1 MNHKEALL
9 NACRGYRTYVK
20 MQPGTLMMTDIR
32 FEHGRPSTLVRHI
45 DELDLVLIVSVQP
58 DDMAGDEVHALDL
71 LRGHVHTTIMPGHYR
86 QRAIRVKA
94 SCS

>member
-1 MNHKEALL
+1 
-9 NACRGYRTYVK
+9 
-20 MQPGTLMMTDIR
+20 
-32 FEHGRPSTLVRHI
+32 
-45 DELDLVLIVSVQP
+45 VQP